1 MDTSFQPELQASY
14 YQHKAAKLASY
25 QPVAFDITWNN
36 SIGNQEK
43 YYSGNLGSFDNQG
56 DRLVM
61 QCFNVQYKPEHILQ
75 LRPLVNAVH
84 HLHK

>member
-56 DRLVM
+56 DRLVIRTSSHARRRT
-61 QCFNVQYKPEHILQ
+61 QETASAHSG
-75 LRPLVNAVH
+75 
-84 HLHK
+84 